1 MTFLRVFK
9 TTARAGVALLASFSM
24 AWACTGIMLTG
35 ADGSIIRARTAEWG
49 PFDLETKINII
60 PRGYSY
66 TAGAM
71 PDGKEGLS
79 WTGRYG
85 MVGISMLDHGAPAD
99 GINEAGLSAGL
110 FYLPGYTEYQEYKP
124 DLADNTIPGDL
135 LASYVLS
142 QFETVEEAQA
152 GLENVRVVGVV
163 DETLGFPF
171 PFHMLV
177 SDRSGGRI
185 VVEYIDGELTVFDA
199 PLGVITNSPN
209 YDWHMT
215 NLNNYVNLSAI
226 SVPPVETSGV
236 SFAPLGAGSG
246 MIGLP
251 GDFTP
256 PSRFVRAVAF
266 SQTARETTDGYDTVR
281 EAFRILDNFNIP
293 ADAAEGA
300 QDDVQSDDLLYSATQ
315 ITTASDSQNLVY
327 YYHTMYDRTVHAVD
341 MKKID
346 FENMGGEM
354 IVFETSGDRKPTI
367 VDMTPSN

>member
-1 MTFLRVFK
+1 MKLIGVLK
-9 TTARAGVALLASFSM
+9 ASGRACVALIASVSI
-24 AWACTGIMLTG
+24 AWGCTGIMLAG

-60 PRGYSY
+60 PRGFTYS
-66 TAGAM
+66 AGAM
-71 PDGKEGLS
+71 PDGAQGATWS
-79 WTGRYG
+79 GRFG

-99 GINEAGLSAGL
+99 GINEAGLTAGL
-110 FYLPGYTEYQEYKP
+110 FYLPGYTEYQDYLP

-142 QFETVEEAQA
+142 QFETVEEAQT

-177 SDRSGGRI
+177 ADRFGGRI
-185 VVEYIDGELTVFDA
+185 VVEYIDGELAVFDA

-215 NLNNYVNLSAI
+215 NLNNYVNLSALGL
-226 SVPPVETSGV
+226 PEVEASGV
-236 SFAPLGAGSG
+236 TFAPLGAGSG
-246 MIGLP
+246 MMGLP

-266 SQTARETTDGYDTVR
+266 SQTARETTGGYDTVR

-327 YYHTMYDRTVHAVD
+327 YYHTMYDRTVHVVD
-341 MKKID
+341 MKQID
-346 FENMGGEM
+346 FQAMGEEM
-354 IVFETSGDRKPTI
+354 IVFETSGDREPTL
-367 VDMTPSN
+367 VDMTPGN

>member
-1 MTFLRVFK
+1 MRHFKLLRTLPKATIAFE
-9 TTARAGVALLASFSM
+9 ASVSM
-24 AWACTGIMLTG
+24 AWGCTGIMLTG
-35 ADGSIIRARTAEWG
+35 QDGSIVRARTAEWG

-60 PRGYSY
+60 PRGFTYS
-66 TAGAM
+66 AGEM
-71 PDGKEGLS
+71 PDGQGGAN
-79 WTGRYG
+79 WTGRFG

-99 GINEAGLSAGL
+99 GINEAGLTAGL
-110 FYLPGYTEYQEYKP
+110 FYLPGFTEYQEYDP
-124 DLADNTIPGDL
+124 DLSDNTIPGDL

-142 QFETVEEAQA
+142 QFETVEEAA
-152 GLENVRVVGVV
+152 TGLADVRVVGVV

-177 SDRSGGRI
+177 ADRFGGKI
-185 VVEYIDGELTVFDA
+185 VVEYIDGDLTIFDA

-215 NLNNYVNLSAI
+215 NLNNYVNLSALGL
-226 SVPPVETSGV
+226 PEVEASGV
-236 SFAPLGAGSG
+236 TFAPLGAGSG

-266 SQTARETTDGYDTVR
+266 SQTARETQGGYDTVR

-315 ITTASDSQNLVY
+315 ITTAADSLNLVY
-327 YYHTMYDRTVHAVD
+327 YYHTMYDRTVHMVD
-341 MKKID
+341 LKQID
-346 FENMGGEM
+346 FGAMGDEM
-354 IVFETSGDRKPTI
+354 IVFPTSGDREPTI
-367 VDMTPSN
+367 VDMTPTN

>member
-1 MTFLRVFK
+1 MQVKSFLKSV
-9 TTARAGVALLASFSM
+9 TQSAIALFASASI
-24 AWACTGIMLTG
+24 AWSCTGIMLTG
-35 ADGSIIRARTAEWG
+35 EDGSIIRGRTAEWG

-66 TAGAM
+66 SAGEM
-71 PDGKEGLS
+71 TDGTQGKT
-79 WTGRYG
+79 WTGRFG

-99 GINEAGLSAGL
+99 GINEAGLTAGL
-110 FYLPGYTEYQEYKP
+110 FYLPGFTEYQEYTP

-142 QFETVEEAQA
+142 QFETVKEAQV

-177 SDRSGGRI
+177 ADRFGGRI

-199 PLGVITNSPN
+199 SLGVITNSPN

-226 SVPPVETSGV
+226 GLPEVEASGV
-236 SFAPLGAGSG
+236 TFAPLGAGSG
-246 MIGLP
+246 MVGLP

-266 SQTARETTDGYDTVR
+266 SQTARETTGGYDTVR

-300 QDDVQSDDLLYSATQ
+300 QSDVQSDDLLYSAT
-315 ITTASDSQNLVY
+315 
-327 YYHTMYDRTVHAVD
+327 
-341 MKKID
+341 
-346 FENMGGEM
+346 
-354 IVFETSGDRKPTI
+354 
-367 VDMTPSN
+367 